1 MMEDFKKTSLQ
12 DWEQLVAKQ
21 LKTDDIYAV
30 LRKENIEGII
40 LQPYYGN
47 AATAGILPRSE
58 ENTHLVARYN
68 PDFVDQAFAVLVDG
82 SPDELTGKAVF
93 VEKAAVENGL
103 LFTAENKY
111 FSLCDI
117 LPNNLPAEIDAETV
131 EKLKDLPFEKSYC
144 INISIHQNA
153 GASMVQQ
160 LAVALLK
167 AKELVEQEGRE
178 VLNKLLFRTA
188 IGGNYFLEIAKLRA
202 LKLLVGQLAKEFGIE
217 TPAYI
222 FAENSLRNKTAAD
235 PENNLI
241 RSTLELA
248 AGMIAGADAV
258 FAKDYKIENT
268 DSLSE
273 EISFK
278 QLVVLAYESII
289 NVFGDAAAGAYVVED
304 ATRQLADKAWQLFLE
319 LEEKGGYLEMLKT
332 GELQKM
338 IYDQGI
344 KEQQKIDDGSI
355 KLIGVNLYP
364 ALTPVHEIADLYDPA
379 TIKSV
384 RLSQRYEA

>member
-1 MMEDFKKTSLQ
+1 MEDFKKTSLQ

-82 SPDELTGKAVF
+82 PADELTEKAVF
-93 VEKAAVENGL
+93 VEKAALENGL
-103 LFTAENKY
+103 PFTAENKY

-117 LPNNLPAEIDAETV
+117 LPNNLPAEIYAETV
-131 EKLKDLPFEKSYC
+131 EKLKDLPFEKNYC
-144 INISIHQNA
+144 IDISTHQNA

-167 AKELVEQEGRE
+167 AKELAEQEGPE

-188 IGGNYFLEIAKLRA
+188 IGGNYFLEISKLRA
-202 LKLLVGQLAKEFGIE
+202 LKLLIGQLGKEFGVE
-217 TPAYI
+217 TTGYI
-222 FAENSLRNKTAAD
+222 FAENSLRNKTTGD

-258 FAKDYKIENT
+258 FAQDYKIENT

-278 QLVVLAYESII
+278 QLIVLAYESII
-289 NVFGDAAAGAYVVED
+289 NVFGDAAAGAFVVED
-304 ATRQLADKAWQLFLE
+304 ATRQLAEKAWQLFLD
-319 LEEKGGYLEMLKT
+319 LEEKGGYLEVLKT
-332 GELQKM
+332 GELQRM
-338 IYDQGI
+338 IYEHGTE
-344 KEQQKIDDGSI
+344 EQQKVDDGSI